1 MRFVQKFSH
10 WIAGL
15 AALAIFGSLAVSPA
29 VAEAPSMTLDSTE
42 FVQGDEISVRY
53 TGSSKKDWIAIYQKG
68 QQPGAGGP
76 QATVYEYTEKT
87 GQPDDRMDFKD
98 PDRGDVKALPPG
110 AYDIYLMEGDGYN
123 ILAQSAFVIRE
134 KGDPG
139 QADASIRTDKSSYGP
154 GERPVFSYTGSSH
167 NDAWIG
173 IYTAGGDHTPR
184 DGNPALVWS
193 YTRN

>member
-1 MRFVQKFSH
+1 MRLVQKFSH

-76 QATVYEYTEKT
+76 QATVYEYTEKNRAA
-87 GQPDDRMDFKD
+87 GWQ
-98 PDRGDVKALPPG
+98 
-110 AYDIYLMEGDGYN
+110 DG
-123 ILAQSAFVIRE
+123 L
-134 KGDPG
+134 
-139 QADASIRTDKSSYGP
+139 
-154 GERPVFSYTGSSH
+154 
-167 NDAWIG
+167 
-173 IYTAGGDHTPR
+173 
-184 DGNPALVWS
+184 
-193 YTRN
+193 

>member
-87 GQPDDRMDFKD
+87 GQPDGRMDFKD

-110 AYDIYLMEGDGYN
+110 AYDIYLMEDDGYN
-123 ILAQSAFVIRE
+123 ILAQSA
-134 KGDPG
+134 
-139 QADASIRTDKSSYGP
+139 S
-154 GERPVFSYTGSSH
+154 
-167 NDAWIG
+167 
-173 IYTAGGDHTPR
+173 
-184 DGNPALVWS
+184 
-193 YTRN
+193 